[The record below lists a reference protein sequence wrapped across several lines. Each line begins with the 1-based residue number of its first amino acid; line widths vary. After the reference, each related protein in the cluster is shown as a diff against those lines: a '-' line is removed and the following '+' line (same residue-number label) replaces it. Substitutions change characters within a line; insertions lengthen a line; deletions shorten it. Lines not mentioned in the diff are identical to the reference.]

1 LLIDR
6 GDAIGAR
13 AALRQAWAD
22 AGPGL
27 VSPLLTRL
35 TALAESDIDLALG
48 EPGAVV
54 GRYGGGC
61 QLWSS
66 EQLCLARAYLA
77 GPRNTE
83 VESLLGV
90 ARAGSDRIS
99 AVTAWVLIALTADAR
114 GHGGQAGEALQRALT
129 LAEPEQI
136 RRPFRYLD
144 APRVLALAERRQ
156 WLTQPHD
163 PAGESVLAEITGEL
177 PAVVPLALPL
187 SERELEVLQYLPTM
201 LTAGEIA
208 ENLNISVN
216 TVKAHMRSIYR
227 KLGAGRRREAVVVS
241 RQLGL
246 L

>member
-1 LLIDR
+1 
-6 GDAIGAR
+6 
-13 AALRQAWAD
+13 
-22 AGPGL
+22 
-27 VSPLLTRL
+27 VSPLLERL
-35 TALAESDIDLALG
+35 TELAESEIDLAVG

-54 GRYGGGC
+54 RRYGGGGR
-61 QLWSS
+61 LWFS

-77 GPRNTE
+77 GPRSAE
-83 VESLLGV
+83 AESLLGV
-90 ARAGSDRIS
+90 VRASSDRIS
-99 AVTAWVLIALTADAR
+99 AVTAWVLIALIADAR
-114 GHGGQAGEALQRALT
+114 GHGARAGEALQRALT
-129 LAEPEQI
+129 LAEPERI
-136 RRPFRYLD
+136 RRPFQYLD
-144 APRVLALAERRQ
+144 APRVLALAERQQ
-156 WLTQPHD
+156 WLVKPHD

-177 PAVVPLALPL
+177 PAVLPAALPL
-187 SERELEVLQYLPTM
+187 SERELEVLQYLQTM